1 MSTSEITTRQLE
13 SLLSGLEKSLSVTK
27 DPETQNEKGYPYC
40 YGYLEASVS
49 NAIYELKAILKN
61 Q

>member
-1 MSTSEITTRQLE
+1 MSTNEITNYHIKNI
-13 SLLSGLEKSLSVTK
+13 LSGLEKALSVTK
-27 DPETQNEKGYPYC
+27 DSETQNEQGYPYC

-49 NAIYELKAILKN
+49 NAIFELKAVLDN